1 MEVDALVGDIAAS
14 AEQQARGLAE
24 VNTAVGEMD
33 QVTQQNAAMV
43 EQATAASHALKAEM
57 QRLAELMAH
66 FRFGSGAPAQPTSRS
81 SVSRAA

>member
-1 MEVDALVGDIAAS
+1 
-14 AEQQARGLAE
+14 
-24 VNTAVGEMD
+24 MD

-66 FRFGSGAPAQPTSRS
+66 FRFGAGAAALPAGRGAA
-81 SVSRAA
+81 SRAA